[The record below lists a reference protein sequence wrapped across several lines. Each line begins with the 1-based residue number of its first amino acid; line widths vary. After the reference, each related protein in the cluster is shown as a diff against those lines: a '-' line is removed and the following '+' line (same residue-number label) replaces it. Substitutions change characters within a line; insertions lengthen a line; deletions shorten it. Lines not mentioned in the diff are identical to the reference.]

1 MWDLPT
7 YVVGDLSLYL
17 KEAGSLKEII
27 FLTYLWVNLNILD
40 WERNK
45 SHSKQWVLVD
55 WPSRFF
61 LTYNWSCTSITYM
74 PTEHHSVTHHLARSS
89 DKVCFTD
96 CCQSSQI
103 YTTHTATK
111 NTNWTK
117 PNQTQRGKLRE
128 SEVFQLFIQCHLT
141 QFGSPNLQ
149 FLATSQ
155 LYIFNFGKKSL
166 MPLLLVGYIRLLL
179 F

>member
-61 LTYNWSCTSITYM
+61 LTYNWSCTSIIYM
-74 PTEHHSVTHHLARSS
+74 PTEHNSVTHHLARSS
-89 DKVCFTD
+89 DKVCLTD

-117 PNQTQRGKLRE
+117 PNQTKPNEENSENLRY
-128 SEVFQLFIQCHLT
+128 SNSSFSVTLHSLGVLT
-141 QFGSPNLQ
+141 CSFLLHPN
-149 FLATSQ
+149 
-155 LYIFNFGKKSL
+155 YIF
-166 MPLLLVGYIRLLL
+166 LVLARRA
-179 F
+179 